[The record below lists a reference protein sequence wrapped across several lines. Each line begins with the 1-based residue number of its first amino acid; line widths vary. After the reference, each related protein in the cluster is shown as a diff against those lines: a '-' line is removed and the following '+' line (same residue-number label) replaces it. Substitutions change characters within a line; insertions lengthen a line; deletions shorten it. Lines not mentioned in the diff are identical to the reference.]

1 MHIMATPIEVD
12 GIPVVD
18 VAAWLNREDGSAA
31 CEEECAKVAAAL
43 HQYGVLCVKDPRV
56 SSEDNDRYVESGQV
70 SASTS
75 EPLRGGAGHTGG
87 RSSGWGGHHTGGL

>member
-1 MHIMATPIEVD
+1 MATPIEVD

-43 HQYGVLCVKDPRV
+43 HQYGIICVKDPRV
-56 SSEDNDRYVESGQV
+56 SSEDNDRYVVSGAV

-75 EPLRGGAGHTGG
+75 EPLQRKGSVEKERREARMPHLW
-87 RSSGWGGHHTGGL
+87 SVKHL